1 MMIGYI
7 TLGTNDLDR
16 AGAFYDALLAEIGA
30 RRSMTDPRMLGWGT
44 KTSQTMFSVIT
55 PFDEQEMTIGNGVM
69 VALDVGD
76 ADSVRRIY
84 RKALELGATT
94 EGEPHDRGSQ
104 MGFYGGYFR
113 DLDGNKLVAYCL
125 SATPEQMRN

>member
-1 MMIGYI
+1 MIGYI
-7 TLGTNDLDR
+7 TLGTNDLAR
-16 AGAFYDALLAEIGA
+16 AGEFYDSLLAELGA

-55 PFDEQEMTIGNGVM
+55 PFDEKDMTIGNGVM

-76 ADSVRRIY
+76 AESVRRVY
-84 RKALELGATT
+84 QKALELGATD
-94 EGEPHDRGSQ
+94 EGEPQDRGSQ

-125 SATPEQMRN
+125 SATVEEMLN